1 MAHAFKLIAT
11 RDLRMSRALSRK
23 AQITVYWDV
32 RVCMKCGKMEI
43 RDKGKGK
50 WEDRMLA
57 NISGHDAYFYK
68 VMTVL
73 VKSIRERADGK
84 TCEAV

>member
-1 MAHAFKLIAT
+1 
-11 RDLRMSRALSRK
+11 MSRALSRK

-43 RDKGKGK
+43 RDKGQQGKGK

-57 NISGHDAYFYK
+57 NISQHDAYFCE

-73 VKSIRERADGK
+73 VKSIRERADDRA
-84 TCEAV
+84 CEAV